1 MLLTGTSFRGTYR
14 SVTFSQGQNAGH
26 KIGMRKLSNLA
37 GVEDTCVEPRKK
49 AATRIFETACE
60 LFYQR
65 GIRAVGVDEIV
76 CQAGV
81 TKPSLYRSFESKDA
95 LVAACIESFSA
106 DAVAEFDEQIAAAGP
121 DPQARLRALITH
133 VADELA
139 EPDFRGCLMSN
150 AAVEFRDEGHP
161 ARIVIEACKQ
171 QFRDR
176 VGQLARD
183 FADDQPDVLADGLIM
198 LIEGAY
204 FALHVFGSKGPA
216 NTFAPTAERLIA
228 GHLKA

>member
-1 MLLTGTSFRGTYR
+1 
-14 SVTFSQGQNAGH
+14 
-26 KIGMRKLSNLA
+26 MRKL
-37 GVEDTCVEPRKK
+37 DTLEGCADACVEPRKN

-95 LVAACIESFSA
+95 LIAACIEAFSK
-106 DAVAEFDEQIAAAGP
+106 DAVTEFDEDIAAAGP
-121 DPQARLRALITH
+121 APLDKLNALITH
-133 VADELA
+133 VACELA
-139 EPDFRGCLMSN
+139 KPDFRGCLMSN
-150 AAVEFRDEGHP
+150 AAIEFRDETHP
-161 ARIVIEACKQ
+161 ARIVIESCKQ
-171 QFRDR
+171 QFRER
-176 VGQLARD
+176 VGRLTRAYT
-183 FADDQPDVLADGLIM
+183 DDQPDALADGLIM

-216 NTFAPTAERLIA
+216 TAFVRSAERLIQA
-228 GHLKA
+228 HLPK